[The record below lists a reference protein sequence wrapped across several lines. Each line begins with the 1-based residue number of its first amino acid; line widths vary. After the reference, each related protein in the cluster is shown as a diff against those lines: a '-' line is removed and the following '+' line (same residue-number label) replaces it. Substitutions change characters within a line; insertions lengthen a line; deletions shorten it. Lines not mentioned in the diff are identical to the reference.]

1 MVEKETINP
10 TPKKKKRTLLLI
22 TSAVLLVVI
31 CIVVYFSYYFV
42 YSEGSRVGILYKF
55 SKKGTIFKTY
65 EGAMVLPG
73 VKSQKGSSVYS
84 NMFYF
89 SVDDEK
95 LAKKLIDSQGM
106 ELEVHYNQFN
116 NGLPWR
122 GDT

>member
-122 GDT
+122 EDT